1 MPNGYA
7 TRQVRRRSAGT
18 MRRYPKTC
26 SCSHRSRARARRP
39 GTWSPVTSSA
49 RGPTA
54 TLADLQLPLEG
65 QGDLLL
71 RPLHRALRRH
81 AVDRLRHHVRE
92 DVIVVDALHSVARLR
107 GPAARVRELRL
118 PRQHRELRISRPDG
132 MVGQVLERRVGKG
145 VGGDGPG
152 VEVLLAGEGLDGFLR
167 QLDVLRELPDA
178 KTQDGG

>member
-18 MRRYPKTC
+18 MRPYPKTC
-26 SCSHRSRARARRP
+26 SCSHHSRARARRP

-92 DVIVVDALHSVARLR
+92 DVIVVDALHSVRSEEHTS
-107 GPAARVRELRL
+107 EL
-118 PRQHRELRISRPDG
+118 QS
-132 MVGQVLERRVGKG
+132 
-145 VGGDGPG
+145 
-152 VEVLLAGEGLDGFLR
+152 
-167 QLDVLRELPDA
+167 
-178 KTQDGG
+178 